1 MSQILHLLGLGSGN
15 ESISWSNARQKIR
28 ELVKEMGCDI
38 LGLHCSY
45 DGVALKIFVYG
56 MTLESYCFFWSNG

>member
-28 ELVKEMGCDI
+28 ELVKEMGYDI

-45 DGVALKIFVYG
+45 DRVALMIFVYG
-56 MTLESYCFFWSNG
+56 MTLES

>member
-28 ELVKEMGCDI
+28 ELVKKWGVTS
-38 LGLHCSY
+38 LGSIVVMTELH
-45 DGVALKIFVYG
+45 
-56 MTLESYCFFWSNG
+56 

>member
-15 ESISWSNARQKIR
+15 ESICWSNARQKIR

-45 DGVALKIFVYG
+45 DEAALMIFVYG
-56 MTLESYCFFWSNG
+56 MTLES

>member
-15 ESISWSNARQKIR
+15 ESISWSNARQKNKRI
-28 ELVKEMGCDI
+28 VKEIGCDI

-45 DGVALKIFVYG
+45 DGVALIFFVYG
-56 MTLESYCFFWSNG
+56 MTLES